1 MAEAPDAPKRRLHRD
16 QSLQVL
22 ITAARLAELAIVILH
37 DMLLRGGSS
46 WPAI

>member
-1 MAEAPDAPKRRLHRD
+1 MAEAPDVPERRPHRG

-37 DMLLRGGSS
+37 DVLLRGGPG